1 MLKGRE
7 KQRIPSIRA
16 SVGKDNPGTTAQRN
30 KKNPVQPPSRP
41 VITRIPLSPPFFLK
55 DMETRRMKNILIFF
69 TLLNFNIRI
78 FSHAVYKEDLV
89 LLWP

>member
-1 MLKGRE
+1 MLKGQE
-7 KQRIPSIRA
+7 KQRIPSIRV

-41 VITRIPLSPPFFLK
+41 VITRIPLTGPFFSQGYRDTANEKHSNFFYL
-55 DMETRRMKNILIFF
+55 ILIFA
-69 TLLNFNIRI
+69 
-78 FSHAVYKEDLV
+78 FSPHAVYKEDLV